1 MSGQTQHSPVKT
13 LNLLDKCQ
21 MTGTNLQACSGTQG
35 PRIVKTRSV
44 RPVVFFPLDLERAK
58 DINHNNNVF
67 GTANSKGKN
76 W

>member
-1 MSGQTQHSPVKT
+1 
-13 LNLLDKCQ
+13 

-67 GTANSKGKN
+67 GTANSKVKN